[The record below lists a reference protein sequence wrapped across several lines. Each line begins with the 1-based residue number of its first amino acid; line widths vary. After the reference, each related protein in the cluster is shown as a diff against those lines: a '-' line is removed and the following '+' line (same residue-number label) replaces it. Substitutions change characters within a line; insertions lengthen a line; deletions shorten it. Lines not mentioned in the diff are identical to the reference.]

1 MRLKNKTA
9 VITGS
14 GSGIGKVT
22 ALLFAKEGARVVIS
36 DVNEKEVE
44 STVSEILESGGQAF
58 GVPTDV
64 TKKEHVL
71 KLMETAVSKY
81 GTLDILVNN
90 AGITMDTTLLKM
102 SEEAFDRV
110 IDVNLKGVYYCAQA
124 AATVMTEQNGG
135 VILNAS
141 SFSGIYGNYGQ
152 TNYVASKSA
161 VIGMTKTWA
170 KELGPKGIR
179 VNAVAPGFIVTP
191 MTDKV
196 PAKVLELMKEKC
208 PLKEL
213 GRPEDIA
220 NAYLYL
226 ASDDAKFVNGA
237 VLEVTGGLTL

>member
-1 MRLKNKTA
+1 MRLENKTA
-9 VITGS
+9 IITGS
-14 GSGIGKVT
+14 GSGIGKVS
-22 ALLFAKEGARVVIS
+22 ALLFAKEGAKIVIS
-36 DVNEKEVE
+36 DVNQKDIED
-44 STVSEILESGGQAF
+44 TVSEIIQNGGRAI
-58 GVPTDV
+58 GVKTDV
-64 TKKEHVL
+64 TRKEEVR
-71 KLMETAVSKY
+71 KLIDAAVAEF
-81 GTLDILVNN
+81 GRVDILINN
-90 AGITMDTTLLKM
+90 AGITMDATLLKM
-102 SEEAFDRV
+102 SDEAFDKV
-110 IDVNLKGVYYCAQA
+110 IDVNLRGVYYCAQA
-124 AATVMTEQNGG
+124 AAAVMAEQNKG

-196 PAKVLELMKEKC
+196 PEKVLEMMKQKC
-208 PLKEL
+208 PLREL
-213 GRPEDIA
+213 GTPEDIA

-226 ASDDAKFVNGA
+226 ASDDARFVNGA

>member
-1 MRLKNKTA
+1 MRLKDKTA

-14 GSGIGKVT
+14 GDGIGKVT
-22 ALLFAKEGARVVIS
+22 ALLFAKEGAKVVIS
-36 DVNEKEVE
+36 DVNEKAIEN
-44 STVSEILESGGQAF
+44 TVKEILESGGQAF

-64 TKKEHVL
+64 TKKEDIL
-71 KLMETAVSKY
+71 KLMETAVSEY

-110 IDVNLKGVYYCAQA
+110 IDVNLKGVYHCAQA
-124 AATVMTEQNGG
+124 AATVMAEQNGG

-196 PAKVLELMKEKC
+196 PAKVLELMRQKC

-220 NAYLYL
+220 YAYLYL

-237 VLEVTGGLTL
+237 ILEVTGGLTL

>member
-1 MRLKNKTA
+1 MRLENKTA

-14 GSGIGKVT
+14 GGGIGKVT

-36 DVNEKEVE
+36 DVNEKNAE
-44 STVSEILESGGQAF
+44 STVKEILECGGQAF
-58 GVPTDV
+58 SVPTDV
-64 TKKEHVL
+64 TKKEDVL
-71 KLMETAVSKY
+71 ILMERAVSEY
-81 GTLDILVNN
+81 GKVDILVNN
-90 AGITMDTTLLKM
+90 AGITMDATLLKM
-102 SEEAFDRV
+102 SEGAFERV
-110 IDVNLKGVYYCAQA
+110 IDVNLKGVFHCAQA
-124 AATVMTEQNGG
+124 AARVMAEQKSG

-141 SFSGIYGNYGQ
+141 SFTGIYGNYGQ

-161 VIGMTKTWA
+161 VIGMTKAWA

-196 PAKVLELMKEKC
+196 PANVLELMKEKC

-226 ASDDAKFVNGA
+226 ASDDARFVNGA